1 MIREVGCILHKKKD
15 VANYGAVNHFYLVLN
30 NRGIIALES
39 TVEELAHTVHPH
51 PTLSEV
57 VMEAAHA
64 ALGQAIHI

>member
-1 MIREVGCILHKKKD
+1 V
-15 VANYGAVNHFYLVLN
+15 VYAVLAE
-30 NRGIIALES
+30 RGFFP
-39 TVEELAHTVHPH
+39 VEDLAHTVHPH